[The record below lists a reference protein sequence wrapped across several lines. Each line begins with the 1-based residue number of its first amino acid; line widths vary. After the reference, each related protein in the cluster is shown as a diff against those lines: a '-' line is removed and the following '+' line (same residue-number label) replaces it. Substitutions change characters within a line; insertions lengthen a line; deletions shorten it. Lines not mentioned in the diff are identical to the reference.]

1 MKQLVKKLKKFLKN
15 ENIVDI
21 LIFGSSVKGKIKTKD
36 LDLAI
41 LIKSEIN
48 INEEIRNIFDK
59 VDINYFKI
67 SNYDNPLWITLIKEG
82 YSVKHNAYLHEV
94 YRIKPSKLFKYSLKE
109 LTNSKK
115 VMFERAIKKFK
126 FINKLSNRVVL
137 VPINHSGEFE
147 DFLKLWGLD
156 IETEEY
162 ALLPIIRKEF

>member
-1 MKQLVKKLKKFLKN
+1 MKQLAKKLKKFLKN

-21 LIFGSSVKGKIKTKD
+21 LIFGSSVKGKIKVND

-41 LIKSEIN
+41 LVNSSVN
-48 INEEIRNIFDK
+48 INEEIRSIFDD
-59 VDINYFKI
+59 VDVNYFDI
-67 SNYDNPLWITLIKEG
+67 SKYDSPLWITLIKEG
-82 YSVKHNAYLHEV
+82 YSVKHNQYLHEV
-94 YRIKPSKLFKYSLKE
+94 YKIKPSKLFKYSLKE

-137 VPINHSGEFE
+137 VPINHSDEFE

-162 ALLPIIRKEF
+162 ALLPLLRKDF